1 MNHITNHPV
10 YEETR
15 SFKCN
20 QEEEKNGHISID

>member
-20 QEEEKNGHISID
+20 QEEEKMVTFQ